1 MLNIFLFMEEKQIPY
16 RLITGD
22 PASFS
27 DITGVMSAASPLSPA
42 LGENY
47 VYLAAPGESPLSG
60 SLPVQ
65 SGVIIYP
72 AEACPSLDSSH
83 NPEWTCCQI
92 QLLDSSYTVQ
102 ILETL
107 LLQEFHRL
115 SVRQEELLRSEYIDL
130 VSMVSR
136 GASLHELEQFGRR
149 LLQNPLMITD
159 ESFMLLAYTQN
170 QEVDDPI
177 WNEIVNTSY
186 SPMKLVNQTDV
197 NAFWDRL
204 ENSSIPLFVD
214 DEAFRGCNKRVV
226 ARIKI
231 GSKTK
236 GYIALLEIEK
246 KITSLDL
253 YVLQMLAE
261 VCAVKIS
268 ESNTIS
274 AAVGQMKSEFTKDLL
289 LGNMQSEAM
298 IHNRAESMH
307 LQFRQQNAVA
317 GVCGEDNRI
326 YIGRYL
332 DDLRQFFLRTAD
344 LCIYTFDGTTGY
356 FILSFRSQKAYQNL
370 LSDAMDHYMETHQ
383 MLCALSHPVEG
394 LSALALAFQE
404 ARRLCGLFPHLRRIT
419 PRHLY
424 PYERYMPNLLLE
436 HAYNRDDRQLYRC
449 QSFEILLETDLH
461 EKSSYIDT
469 LRCYFRHNQ
478 NVGETA
484 NSLYVHRNTINYR
497 LNKIRELLEEDFDD
511 SQVRLNLQLSII
523 SYDMKL

>member
-1 MLNIFLFMEEKQIPY
+1 MLNIFLFMEEQQIPY

-22 PASFS
+22 PATSA
-27 DITGVMSAASPLSPA
+27 DIAGVMYAGSPLSPES
-42 LGENY
+42 GEHY
-47 VYLAAPGESPLSG
+47 AYLAAPGESPFSG

-65 SGVIIYP
+65 AGIIIYP
-72 AEACPSLDSSH
+72 AGESLLLDSCH
-83 NPEWTCCQI
+83 NSKSSCCQI
-92 QLLDSSYTVQ
+92 QLGDSSYTVP
-102 ILETL
+102 ILERL
-107 LLQEFHRL
+107 LLQELHRL

-170 QEVDDPI
+170 QDVDDPI
-177 WNEIVNTSY
+177 WNEIINASY

-197 NAFWDRL
+197 NAFWERL

-214 DEAFRGCNKRVV
+214 DEAFKGCSKRVV

-246 KITSLDL
+246 RITSPDL

-307 LQFRQQNAVA
+307 LQFRQWNAVA
-317 GVCGEDNRI
+317 GVCGEDNQI

-356 FILSFRSQKAYQNL
+356 FILSFRSQKAYQYL
-370 LSDAMDHYMETHQ
+370 FSDAVDHYMETHQ

-394 LSALALAFQE
+394 LSALALAFRE
-404 ARRLCGLFPHLRRIT
+404 TRRLCGLFPHLRLVS

-424 PYERYMPNLLLE
+424 PYERYLPNLLLE
-436 HAYNRDDRQLYRC
+436 HAYTRDDRQLYRC
-449 QSFEILLETDLH
+449 HSFEILLETDLR
-461 EKSSYIDT
+461 EKSSYVDT

-484 NSLYVHRNTINYR
+484 DSLYVHRNTINYR

-511 SQVRLNLQLSII
+511 FQVRLNLQLSIM
-523 SYDMKL
+523 SYDMNL

>member
-1 MLNIFLFMEEKQIPY
+1 
-16 RLITGD
+16 
-22 PASFS
+22 
-27 DITGVMSAASPLSPA
+27 
-42 LGENY
+42 
-47 VYLAAPGESPLSG
+47 
-60 SLPVQ
+60 
-65 SGVIIYP
+65 
-72 AEACPSLDSSH
+72 
-83 NPEWTCCQI
+83 
-92 QLLDSSYTVQ
+92 
-102 ILETL
+102 
-107 LLQEFHRL
+107 
-115 SVRQEELLRSEYIDL
+115 
-130 VSMVSR
+130 
-136 GASLHELEQFGRR
+136 
-149 LLQNPLMITD
+149 MITD

-344 LCIYTFDGTTGY
+344 LCIYT
-356 FILSFRSQKAYQNL
+356 LSL
-370 LSDAMDHYMETHQ
+370 IH
-383 MLCALSHPVEG
+383 
-394 LSALALAFQE
+394 
-404 ARRLCGLFPHLRRIT
+404 I
-419 PRHLY
+419 
-424 PYERYMPNLLLE
+424 
-436 HAYNRDDRQLYRC
+436 
-449 QSFEILLETDLH
+449 
-461 EKSSYIDT
+461 
-469 LRCYFRHNQ
+469 
-478 NVGETA
+478 
-484 NSLYVHRNTINYR
+484 
-497 LNKIRELLEEDFDD
+497 
-511 SQVRLNLQLSII
+511 
-523 SYDMKL
+523 